1 MTGVST
7 IFTLIANTVKKEL
20 AAEGAHDDLVE
31 LATEE
36 FVAIHL
42 VDFVLALAN
51 GTLTSKTSIQGA
63 FAQILLD
70 CEVDLTGCIH

>member
-1 MTGVST
+1 MAGVST
-7 IFTLIANTVKKEL
+7 IFTLIANTVEKEL

-51 GTLTSKTSIQGA
+51 CTLTSKTSIQGA